1 MAENELNHLLLCV
14 EIGEMTDIEDSI
26 IAEGA
31 ASYFSFMYW
40 PTLQHISTGASEV
53 CIVFQMSMDD
63 CWSMSIFGV
72 FEMVLLP
79 PWTGKKLAFIK
90 GATGGLIFQV

>member
-1 MAENELNHLLLCV
+1 M
-14 EIGEMTDIEDSI
+14 GKMTDIEDST

-31 ASYFSFMYW
+31 ALYFFFTAWVTLSHI
-40 PTLQHISTGASEV
+40 PTGGREV

-72 FEMVLLP
+72 FENGLLP

-90 GATGGLIFQV
+90 GATGALIFQV